1 MILRRFMHDRKLPSV
16 SGQVMPILKKIGTKS
31 PKLEKINQPLKNDYY
46 LSRKNH
52 LHKTNVYG
60 HYKNLNDVIKASK
73 PKST

>member
-1 MILRRFMHDRKLPSV
+1 MILRRFMHDRKLPFV
-16 SGQVMPILKKIGTKS
+16 SGQVMPIFKKNGKKALKK
-31 PKLEKINQPLKNDYY
+31 DYY